1 MSAWGLLRLRR
12 LPALYLRSAPS
23 LARASN
29 ININVAQVLGSA
41 QLYLIVLCTLLL
53 RACLVP
59 LVWRRR
65 CLIRHGR
72 RRLRSLLVGGR
83 WRRRHL
89 VPLLG
94 TSCHGASHHLWL
106 LRHARLRWSTAPLAI
121 HLAVAHGFH
130 LLRCHLLAVEVC
142 ARMRARWSHHRIV
155 GHLWVE
161 LRWHAWGCEV
171 GIGEVHVGGRR
182 SALLLH
188 DAFRHGRA
196 RQTLLT
202 QLWGPALHICWVRR
216 RPGAGARRRH
226 GRCELTLALLVRTRD
241 VILLLPCHE

>member
-1 MSAWGLLRLRR
+1 MLLRLRR

-29 ININVAQVLGSA
+29 ININVAQVSGSA
-41 QLYLIVLCTLLL
+41 QLYLVVLGPLLL
-53 RACLVP
+53 GACLVP
-59 LVWRRR
+59 LVWRRW

-106 LRHARLRWSTAPLAI
+106 LRHAGLRWSTAPLAI
-121 HLAVAHGFH
+121 HLAVAYGFH
-130 LLRCHLLAVEVC
+130 LLRCHLLLPIEVC
-142 ARMRARWSHHRIV
+142 AGMRARWSHHRIV

-161 LRWHAWGCEV
+161 LRRHAWRGEV
-171 GIGEVHVGGRR
+171 GVGEVHIGRRR

-188 DAFRHGRA
+188 DAFRHG
-196 RQTLLT
+196 
-202 QLWGPALHICWVRR
+202 
-216 RPGAGARRRH
+216 
-226 GRCELTLALLVRTRD
+226 
-241 VILLLPCHE
+241 